1 MSEIGVN
8 YQESYSEVPNNIY
21 GDYKFQDAPFTN
33 PTGAE
38 LYKAVGQKAYN
49 RTADSSV
56 KQAYSIPIDFVRK
69 EAESAQ
75 TLIADTINDIEN
87 LMKKVYIN
95 PNMNNDLLSAH
106 QNLWDELNNNL
117 YTTQPQAAAVYN
129 QRVSDSLKI
138 NSTESSPQSNEIDLS
153 EKDLKDSDGIVTILP
168 YPPPKSDTYNQR
180 KDDMIKVRIPIPG
193 HINFEEIIF
202 AEKIN
207 STSSR
212 KFLEEFYYSIAHST
226 FSYFLQFRKLLKS
239 LQKEVYAIQL
249 SLSQDFREV
258 YENELQQKVAAHY
271 DSWCK
276 TAKHYSSRIAKTIVS
291 KPGAIPST
299 ELDKISKEHAAKF
312 QAFFAIKLNAVD
324 SEIEDILQSLKRD
337 LEENSIIFY
346 TRYLAPGLKFSSE
359 IGSPFDLDYETTS
372 FKKRFPFLTE
382 EMLLA
387 SILLKG
393 NFTSIMADVVDRHH
407 IVMGK
412 TDTLMQL
419 IHEKRKYANYISQL
433 SVKGLP
439 KPNVL
444 VNVPD
449 DVYAQIFN
457 GAIISLTRKDTVKS
471 DHQLLSGLDENDHPQ
486 YLLRDGGKIIGDIEV
501 AEGITID
508 GVDLNE
514 HAHTGADGSK
524 KISSLD
530 IDYTLARTTDYS
542 QDAAKKPVSIGI
554 SQFNVDIVN
563 GLPRCDAVINI
574 ETTDD
579 IMDNYEYEII
589 YTEVS

>member
-1 MSEIGVN
+1 MSDIGVN
-8 YQESYSEVPNNIY
+8 YQESYSQVPNNIY

-38 LYKAVGQKAYN
+38 AYKAVGEKAYN
-49 RTADSSV
+49 RTAESGI
-56 KQAYSIPIDFVRK
+56 KQAYSTPIDFVRK
-69 EAESAQ
+69 ESESAQ
-75 TLIADTINDIEN
+75 MLITDTINDIEN

-95 PNMNNDLLSAH
+95 PNINNDLLVAH
-106 QNLWDELNNNL
+106 QNLWNELHRNL
-117 YTTQPQAAAVYN
+117 YTTQPQAVAVYN
-129 QRVSDSLKI
+129 QRVADSLKI
-138 NSTESSPQSNEIDLS
+138 NSSQNLPQSNEIDVS
-153 EKDLKDSDGIVTILP
+153 EKDLEESDGIVTILP
-168 YPPPKSDTYNQR
+168 YPPPNSDAYKDR
-180 KDDMIKVRIPIPG
+180 KDEMVKLRIPIPG
-193 HINFEEIIF
+193 HINFQQIMF
-202 AEKIN
+202 AEKLN

-239 LQKEVYAIQL
+239 LQREVYAIQL
-249 SLSQDFREV
+249 SLNQDFREV

-337 LEENSIIFY
+337 LEENSVIFY

-412 TDTLMQL
+412 TDSLMQL

-444 VNVPD
+444 LNVAN
-449 DVYAQIFN
+449 DVYAQIFD
-457 GAIISLTRKDTVKS
+457 GAIISLTRKDVVQS

-508 GVDLNE
+508 GVDLSD

-530 IDYTLARTTDYS
+530 IDYSLARSADYS
-542 QDAAKKPVSIGI
+542 LDAAKKPVSISV

-563 GLPRCDAVINI
+563 GLPRCDAVLNI
-574 ETTDD
+574 EVVDD
-579 IMDNYEYEII
+579 IIDNYEYEII
-589 YTEVS
+589 YTEVT

>member
-1 MSEIGVN
+1 MSDIGVN
-8 YQESYSEVPNNIY
+8 SQEQYSEVSNNIY
-21 GDYKFQDAPFTN
+21 GDYKFQDSLFTN
-33 PTGAE
+33 PTGATA
-38 LYKAVGQKAYN
+38 YKAVGRNAYN
-49 RTADSSV
+49 RNADTSI
-56 KQAYSIPIDFVRK
+56 KQAYSIPIDFVKR

-75 TLIADTINDIEN
+75 ILITDTINDIEN

-95 PNMNNDLLSAH
+95 PNINNDLLVAH
-106 QNLWDELNNNL
+106 QNLWDELHKNL
-117 YTTQPQAAAVYN
+117 YTTQPQAVSVYN
-129 QRVSDSLKI
+129 NRVIDSLKI
-138 NSTESSPQSNEIDLS
+138 NSVENLPQSNGIDIS
-153 EKDLKDSDGIVTILP
+153 EKDLQESDGIVTILP
-168 YPPPKSDTYNQR
+168 FPPPSSDAYKDR
-180 KDDMIKVRIPIPG
+180 KDEMVKVRIPIPG
-193 HINFEEIIF
+193 HINFEEINF

-207 STSSR
+207 STTSR
-212 KFLEEFYYSIAHST
+212 KFLEEFYYAIAHST

-239 LQKEVYAIQL
+239 LQREVYSIQL
-249 SLSQDFREV
+249 SLNQDFREV

-271 DSWCK
+271 DAWCK
-276 TAKHYSSRIAKTIVS
+276 TAKHYSSRIAKTIIS

-337 LEENSIIFY
+337 LEENSLIFY

-359 IGSPFDLDYETTS
+359 IGSPFDLDYQTTS

-382 EMLLA
+382 EMLIA
-387 SILLKG
+387 SALLKG

-412 TDTLMQL
+412 TDALMQL

-433 SVKGLP
+433 SIKGLP

-444 VNVPD
+444 LNVTN
-449 DVYAQIFN
+449 DVYAQIFS
-457 GAIISLTRKDTVKS
+457 GAMISLTRKDTLKS

-486 YLLRDGGKIIGDIEV
+486 YLLRDGGQIIGDIQV

-508 GVDLNE
+508 GVDLSD
-514 HAHTGADGSK
+514 HTHTGADGSR

-530 IDYTLARTTDYS
+530 IDYGLARSSDYA
-542 QDAAKKPVSIGI
+542 QDAAKKPVSVSVG
-554 SQFNVDIVN
+554 QFNVDIVN

-574 ETTDD
+574 EVTDD
-579 IMDNYEYEII
+579 IIDNYEYEII
-589 YTEVS
+589 YTEVN